1 MLSNKRILVL
11 GAGGL
16 LGKVVVD
23 ELLANNAEVIAT
35 DIQTEL
41 LFAHFTADY
50 AGKLVITSLD
60 VNNEANVVSFFND
73 QQRIDGVVNCSYPR
87 NKDYGKKLFDVSLA
101 SFNDNVSMHLGAAF
115 LIMQQSAAL
124 FLRQNSPLSI
134 VNISSIYGV
143 VAPKFEVYDNTNMT
157 MPVEYAA
164 IKSAILHLN
173 KYFSSFMRDS
183 RFRVNSISPGG
194 LYDSQPQAFLDK
206 YKQLTMGAGML
217 NATDMTG
224 AISFLLSEQSQ
235 YMTGQNLIIDDG
247 FSL

>member
-1 MLSNKRILVL
+1 MHSNNRILVL

-23 ELLANNAEVIAT
+23 ALLVNNAEVIAT
-35 DIQTEL
+35 DIQTES
-41 LFAHFTADY
+41 LFTHFSADY
-50 AGKLVITSLD
+50 AGKLAITSLD
-60 VNNEANVVSFFND
+60 VNNEAEVVSFF
-73 QQRIDGVVNCSYPR
+73 QGQERIDGVVNCSYPR

-101 SFNDNVSMHLGAAF
+101 SFNDNISLHLGAAF

-134 VNISSIYGV
+134 VNVSSIYGV
-143 VAPKFEVYDNTNMT
+143 VAPKFEIYEDTNMT

-164 IKSAILHLN
+164 IKSAIVHLN
-173 KYFSSFMRDS
+173 KYFASYIHDS

-194 LYDSQPQAFLDK
+194 LFDAQPDAFLDK

-224 AISFLLSEQSQ
+224 SILFLLSEQSR

>member
-1 MLSNKRILVL
+1 MLFNKRVLVL

-23 ELLANNAEVIAT
+23 ALLVNNAAVIAT
-35 DIQTEL
+35 DIQTES
-41 LFAHFTADY
+41 LFTHFTADY
-50 AGKLVITSLD
+50 AGKLEITSLD

-101 SFNDNVSMHLGAAF
+101 SFNDNVSIHLGASF

-143 VAPKFEVYDNTNMT
+143 VAPKFEVYENTNMT

>member
-1 MLSNKRILVL
+1 MHFNNRILVL

-16 LGKVVVD
+16 LGKTVV
-23 ELLANNAEVIAT
+23 EALLANNAEVIAT
-35 DIQTEL
+35 DINTDAL
-41 LFAHFTADY
+41 LARFSPDNDQLSIEH
-50 AGKLVITSLD
+50 LD
-60 VNNEANVVSFFND
+60 VNNETKVVSFF
-73 QQRIDGVVNCSYPR
+73 QSLERIDGVVNCSYPR

-101 SFNDNVSMHLGAAF
+101 SFNDNISLHLGAAF

-134 VNISSIYGV
+134 VNVSSIYGV
-143 VAPKFEVYDNTNMT
+143 VAPKFDIYDDTNMT

-164 IKSAILHLN
+164 IKSAIVHLN
-173 KYFSSFMRDS
+173 KYFASYIHDS

-194 LYDSQPQAFLDK
+194 LFDAQPDAFLDK

-217 NATDMTG
+217 NAIDTTG
-224 AISFLLSEQSQ
+224 SILFLLSEQSK
-235 YMTGQNLIIDDG
+235 YITGQNLIIDDG

>member
-1 MLSNKRILVL
+1 
-11 GAGGL
+11 L

-23 ELLANNAEVIAT
+23 ALLVNNAAVIAT
-35 DIQTEL
+35 DIQTES
-41 LFAHFTADY
+41 LFTHFTADY
-50 AGKLVITSLD
+50 AGKLEITSLD

-101 SFNDNVSMHLGAAF
+101 SFNDNVSIHLGAAF

-194 LYDSQPQAFLDK
+194 LYDAQPQAFLDK

-224 AISFLLSEQSQ
+224 AILFLLSEQSQ

>member
-1 MLSNKRILVL
+1 MHSNNRFLVL

-16 LGKVVVD
+16 LGKTVV
-23 ELLANNAEVIAT
+23 EALLANKAEVIAT
-35 DIQTEL
+35 DINTDTL
-41 LFAHFTADY
+41 LAHFGLDNDQ
-50 AGKLVITSLD
+50 LSIEHLD
-60 VNNEANVVSFFND
+60 VNNEVEVVSFFQNLEP
-73 QQRIDGVVNCSYPR
+73 IDGVVNCSYPR

-101 SFNDNVSMHLGAAF
+101 SFNDNISLHLGAAF

-124 FLRQNSPLSI
+124 FLRQNAPLSI
-134 VNISSIYGV
+134 VNVSSIYGV
-143 VAPKFEVYDNTNMT
+143 VAPKFEIYDDTNMT

-164 IKSAILHLN
+164 IKSAIVHLN
-173 KYFSSFMRDS
+173 KYFASYIHDS

-194 LYDSQPQAFLDK
+194 LFDAQPDAFLDK

-224 AISFLLSEQSQ
+224 SILFLLSEQSK
-235 YMTGQNLIIDDG
+235 YITGQNLIIDDG

>member
-1 MLSNKRILVL
+1 MLFNKRILVL

-23 ELLANNAEVIAT
+23 ALLVNNAAVIAT
-35 DIQTEL
+35 DIQTES
-41 LFAHFTADY
+41 LFTHFTADY
-50 AGKLVITSLD
+50 AGKLEITSLD

-101 SFNDNVSMHLGAAF
+101 SFNDNVSIHLGAAF

-194 LYDSQPQAFLDK
+194 LYDAQPQAFLDK

-224 AISFLLSEQSQ
+224 AILFLLSEQSQ